1 MTDTWG
7 IPGPAFAGL
16 YLGLLL
22 LPALSAAIRLALLR
36 RGRAG
41 GAPEGPE
48 ELAVL
53 TGGRRRFGEYVV
65 ANLLD
70 EQVVRLAGNG
80 WLSRVK
86 GTTAGTVGREAV
98 SRIGKHGT
106 SVERVCDAAAEHE
119 TARELEAALIGRGL
133 LADPRKVRST
143 WVATAVAYWLVLVVG
158 VVRLIAGSSTGHP
171 VGILLGLLAVG
182 SVVAIA
188 VTVKARNRPA
198 VQATAAGT
206 AAAEAARRA
215 GTLTTGPAGTV
226 AAHGL
231 SGHPDK
237 DIRRAATQAAAQA
250 ARHSAARAHSRR
262 TRFAGAGGGAAVGYY
277 GGSSCGGGSSSCG
290 GGGGGGCGGGGG
302 GGCGG

>member
-22 LPALSAAIRLALLR
+22 LPALAAAIRLGALR
-36 RGRAG
+36 HGRAG
-41 GAPEGPE
+41 GAPERAE

-65 ANLLD
+65 ASLLD
-70 EQVVRLAGNG
+70 QQIVRLSGNG

-86 GTTAGTVGREAV
+86 GTAADPVGREAL
-98 SRIGKHGT
+98 SRIGKHGS
-106 SVERVCDAAAEHE
+106 SVERVCDAAAEHR
-119 TARELEAALIGRGL
+119 TALELETGLVGRGL
-133 LADPRKVRST
+133 LADPRKVRAT
-143 WVATAVAYWLVLVVG
+143 WVGTAVAYWLVLVLG
-158 VVRLIAGSSTGHP
+158 VVRLIAGASTGHP

-182 SVVAIA
+182 TAVAIA
-188 VTVKARNRPA
+188 VTVKARNRPQ
-198 VQATAAGT
+198 VKATSAGK
-206 AAAEAARRA
+206 AAAEAARAA
-215 GTLTTGPAGTV
+215 GTLTSGPAGAV
-226 AAHGL
+226 AAYGL

-237 DIRRAATQAAAQA
+237 DIRQAATQAA
-250 ARHSAARAHSRR
+250 RHAAARASSRR
-262 TRFAGAGGGAAVGYY
+262 TRLAGAGGGVAVGYY
-277 GGSSCGGGSSSCG
+277 GGSSCGGGGSSC

>member
-22 LPALSAAIRLALLR
+22 LPALVAVAYRGFLLR
-36 RGRAG
+36 GRPA
-41 GAPEGPE
+41 GAPERPE

-65 ANLLD
+65 ASLLD
-70 EQVVRLAGNG
+70 QQIIRISGSG

-86 GTTAGTVGREAV
+86 GTAADAVGREAL
-98 SRIGKHGT
+98 SRIGKHGS
-106 SVERVCDAAAEHE
+106 SVERVCDAAAEHKTAHELE
-119 TARELEAALIGRGL
+119 TALVGRGL
-133 LADPRKVRST
+133 LADPRKARAT
-143 WVATAVAYWLVLVVG
+143 WGATAVAYWLVLVLG
-158 VVRLIAGSSTGHP
+158 VVRLIAGASTGHP

-182 SVVAIA
+182 TVVAIA
-188 VTVKARNRPA
+188 VTVKARNRPQ
-198 VQATAAGT
+198 VQATFAGK

-215 GTLTTGPAGTV
+215 GTLTAGPAGTV

-231 SGHPDK
+231 SGHPDQAV
-237 DIRRAATQAAAQA
+237 RQAATQAARHA
-250 ARHSAARAHSRR
+250 AVRTSSRR
-262 TRFAGAGGGAAVGYY
+262 TRFAGAGGGVAVGYW
-277 GGSSCGGGSSSCG
+277 GGSSCGGGGSSC

>member
-22 LPALSAAIRLALLR
+22 LPALAAAIRLRFLR

-41 GAPEGPE
+41 SVPAGPE

-70 EQVVRLAGNG
+70 QQIVRLAGNG
-80 WLSRVK
+80 RLSRVK
-86 GTTAGTVGREAV
+86 GSATDAVGREAL
-98 SRIGKHGT
+98 SRIGKHGS
-106 SVERVCDAAAEHE
+106 SVERVCDAAAAHK
-119 TARELEAALIGRGL
+119 TALELETELIGRGL
-133 LADPRKVRST
+133 VTDPRKVRST
-143 WVATAVAYWLVLVVG
+143 WVATAVAYWLVLVFG
-158 VVRLIAGSSTGHP
+158 AVRLIAGASTGHP
-171 VGILLGLLAVG
+171 VGILLGLLVVG
-182 SVVAIA
+182 TVVAIA
-188 VTVKARNRPA
+188 VTVKARNPPA
-198 VQATAAGT
+198 AEATAAGK
-206 AAAEAARRA
+206 AAAEAAR
-215 GTLTTGPAGTV
+215 TVTTGPAATV

-231 SGHPDK
+231 GGHPDK
-237 DIRRAATQAAAQA
+237 DIRQAATQAAAA
-250 ARHSAARAHSRR
+250 ERRSAARAHSRR
-262 TRFAGAGGGAAVGYY
+262 TRFAGAGGGVAVGYW
-277 GGSSCGGGSSSCG
+277 GGSSCGGGGGSSC